1 MEEKKIYSALADINR
16 KVGALT
22 KSRKNMQQG
31 FMFRSID
38 DVMNE
43 LHSNFAEQGVLV
55 IPEIETYDVTERV
68 TAKGGAMFVVR
79 AIMKF
84 HLTAS
89 DGSFITIRN
98 VGEAMDSCD
107 KAMNKAM
114 SIALKYALLQLFL
127 IPTEEKKDPD
137 YCSEEFQSI
146 VGKVLAKVKSATTRE
161 ELTEIKEEA
170 MKNGIFGNVRAA
182 MVARS
187 NELGIKKGN
196 NKQ

>member
-1 MEEKKIYSALADINR
+1 MEEKKIYSALAEINR

-22 KSRKNMQQG
+22 KSRKNQQQG
-31 FMFRSID
+31 FMFRGID

-43 LHSNFAEQGVLV
+43 LHYHFAELEILV
-55 IPEIETYDVTERV
+55 IPEVETYDVTERV

-79 AIMKF
+79 ATMKF

-89 DGSFITIRN
+89 DGSFVTIRN
-98 VGEAMDSCD
+98 VGEAMDSGD

-127 IPTEEKKDPD
+127 IPTEDKKDPD
-137 YCSEEFQSI
+137 YYSEELQSM
-146 VGKVLAKVKSATTRE
+146 VGEVLAKVKSATTRE
-161 ELTEIKEEA
+161 ELTALKEEA

-187 NELGIKKGN
+187 NELGIKKE

>member
-1 MEEKKIYSALADINR
+1 MEEKKIYSALSEINR

-22 KSRKNMQQG
+22 KSRKNQQQG
-31 FMFRSID
+31 FMFRGID

-43 LHSNFAEQGVLV
+43 LHSHFAEHGVLV
-55 IPEIETYDVTERV
+55 IPEIENYDVTERV

-79 AIMKF
+79 ATMKF
-84 HLTAS
+84 HLTAD

-98 VGEAMDSCD
+98 VGEAMDSGD

-137 YCSEEFQSI
+137 YYSEELQSM
-146 VGKVLAKVKSATTRE
+146 VGEVLAKVKSATTRE
-161 ELTEIKEEA
+161 ELTALKEEA

-187 NELGIKKGN
+187 TELGIKKEN

>member
-1 MEEKKIYSALADINR
+1 MEEKKIYSALANINR
-16 KVGALT
+16 KVGVLT
-22 KSRKNMQQG
+22 KSRKNQQQG
-31 FMFRSID
+31 FMFRGID

-43 LHSNFAEQGVLV
+43 LHAHFAEHGVLV

-68 TAKGGAMFVVR
+68 SAKGGAMFVVR
-79 AIMKF
+79 AMMKF
-84 HLTAS
+84 HLTAA

-98 VGEAMDSCD
+98 VGEAMDSGD

-137 YCSEEFQSI
+137 YYSEELQSM
-146 VGKVLAKVKSATTRE
+146 VGDVLAKVKSATTRE
-161 ELTEIKEEA
+161 ELTLVKEEA

-187 NELGIKKGN
+187 NELGLKKQ

>member
-1 MEEKKIYSALADINR
+1 MEEKKIYSALAEINR

-22 KSRKNMQQG
+22 KSRENLQQG
-31 FMFRSID
+31 FMFRGID

-43 LHSNFAEQGVLV
+43 LHAHFAEHGVLV

-84 HLTAS
+84 NLTAA

-98 VGEAMDSCD
+98 VGEAMDSGD

-137 YCSEEFQSI
+137 YYSEELQSK
-146 VGKVLAKVKSATTRE
+146 VGYVLAKVKRATTRE
-161 ELTEIKEEA
+161 ELTALKEEA

-187 NELGIKKGN
+187 KELGIKKE

>member
-1 MEEKKIYSALADINR
+1 MEEKKIYSALAEINR
-16 KVGALT
+16 KVGTLT
-22 KSRKNMQQG
+22 KSRKNLQQG
-31 FMFRSID
+31 FMFRGID

-43 LHSNFAEQGVLV
+43 LHSHFAEHRVLV
-55 IPEIETYDVTERV
+55 IPEVENYDVTERV
-68 TAKGGAMFVVR
+68 TVKGCAMIVAR

-84 HLTAS
+84 HLTAD
-89 DGSFITIRN
+89 DGSCVTIRN
-98 VGEAMDSCD
+98 VGEAMDSGD

-127 IPTEEKKDPD
+127 IPTEDKKDPD
-137 YCSEEFQSI
+137 YCSEEVQSK
-146 VGKVLAKVKSATTRE
+146 VGEVLARVKSAKTRE
-161 ELTEIKEEA
+161 ELTSIKEYA

-187 NELGIKKGN
+187 NELGIVKA

>member
-1 MEEKKIYSALADINR
+1 MEEKKIYSALTEVNKR
-16 KVGALT
+16 VGALM
-22 KSRKNMQQG
+22 KSRKNHQQG

-43 LHSNFAEQGVLV
+43 LHSHFAEYGVLV
-55 IPEIETYDVTERV
+55 IPEVETYDVAERV
-68 TAKGGAMFVVR
+68 TARGGAMFMVR
-79 AIMKF
+79 ATMKF
-84 HLTAS
+84 HFTAT
-89 DGSFITIRN
+89 DGSFVTIRN
-98 VGEAMDSCD
+98 VGEAMDSGD

-137 YCSEEFQSI
+137 YYSEELQSL
-146 VGKVLAKVKSATTRE
+146 VGEVLAKVKCSTTRE
-161 ELTEIKEEA
+161 ELTTLKEVA
-170 MKNGIFGNVRAA
+170 MKNGIFGNVRDA

-187 NELGIKKGN
+187 NELGLKKE

>member
-1 MEEKKIYSALADINR
+1 MEEKKIYSALAEINR

-22 KSRKNMQQG
+22 KSRKNQQQG
-31 FMFRSID
+31 FMFRGID
-38 DVMNE
+38 DVINE
-43 LHSNFAEQGVLV
+43 LHAHFAEFGVLV
-55 IPEIETYDVTERV
+55 IPEVETYEVVERI
-68 TAKGGAMFVVR
+68 TARGGAMFVVR
-79 AIMKF
+79 AMMKF
-84 HLTAS
+84 NLAAT

-98 VGEAMDSCD
+98 VGEAMDSGD

-137 YCSEEFQSI
+137 YYSEELQSM
-146 VGKVLAKVKSATTRE
+146 VGEVLAKVKSATTRE
-161 ELTEIKEEA
+161 ELTALKEEA

-187 NELGIKKGN
+187 NELGIKKESGKN
-196 NKQ
+196 

>member
-1 MEEKKIYSALADINR
+1 MEEKKIYSALAEINR

-22 KSRKNMQQG
+22 KSRKNLQQG

-43 LHSNFAEQGVLV
+43 LHSHFSEQGVLV
-55 IPEIETYDVTERV
+55 IPEIENYDVKERISS
-68 TAKGGAMFVVR
+68 KGGAMFVVR

-84 HLTAS
+84 HLTAA
-89 DGSFITIRN
+89 DGSYITIRN
-98 VGEAMDSCD
+98 VGEAMDSGD
-107 KAMNKAM
+107 KGMNKAM

-137 YCSEEFQSI
+137 YYSDELHSM
-146 VGKVLAKVKSATTRE
+146 VGEILAKVKSATTRE
-161 ELTEIKEEA
+161 ELTRIKEESI
-170 MKNGIFGNVRAA
+170 KNGVFGNVRAA

-187 NELGIKKGN
+187 NELGLKK
-196 NKQ
+196 